1 LTRFERKLTLALQEQ
16 RKDAQ
21 NQFQSQKLEDV
32 NTLVQ
37 TEKRMKETVEHYD
50 SVTFDLNVEKT
61 KYSELA
67 LQLQDQ
73 SEQLLQKLR
82 ENDKA
87 KSLYAN
93 QLSALEKKYAT
104 LQQQNNLSQG
114 QATEMK
120 F

>member
-1 LTRFERKLTLALQEQ
+1 M
-16 RKDAQ
+16 
-21 NQFQSQKLEDV
+21 EDV

-37 TEKRMKETVEHYD
+37 TERQMKETVDHYD

-87 KSLYAN
+87 KNLYSS

-104 LQQQNNLSQG
+104 LQQQNNLSHG
-114 QATEMK
+114 
-120 F
+120 

>member
-1 LTRFERKLTLALQEQ
+1 MARFERKLTLALQEQ

-21 NQFQSQKLEDV
+21 TQFQSQKLEDV

-37 TEKRMKETVEHYD
+37 TERQMKETVDHYD

-87 KSLYAN
+87 KNLYST
-93 QLSALEKKYAT
+93 QLSALENKYAT
-104 LQQQNNLSQG
+104 LQQQNNLSHG
-114 QATEMK
+114 
-120 F
+120 